1 MAYKPKKDKIP
12 TWLIVVGFMMG
23 FWPGGILLAIRLIQ
37 ESNERENGNGNP
49 RYIYTRFGASGCV
62 TGWGG
67 WCLLESKVPGITEKL
82 QGDGAEFKLT
92 RTGANTLQVT
102 LDGVVLDTYTMDG
115 VTSANK
121 VTSVGIYHYGN
132 KGQVVQIPFVLTP
145 APDSKEL
152 G

>member
-1 MAYKPKKDKIP
+1 MPQADSAEGSGKIGYAF
-12 TWLIVVGFMMG
+12 TLAVTMDNGKSYGFR
-23 FWPGGILLAIRLIQ
+23 II
-37 ESNERENGNGNP
+37 NERENGNGDP

-67 WCLLESKVPGITEKL
+67 WCLLEAKAPGITEKI

-92 RTGANTLQVT
+92 RTGANTLQIT

-115 VTSANK
+115 VTAANK

-132 KGQVVQIPFVLTP
+132 KGQTVQIPIVLAP
-145 APDSKEL
+145 VPDSKKL